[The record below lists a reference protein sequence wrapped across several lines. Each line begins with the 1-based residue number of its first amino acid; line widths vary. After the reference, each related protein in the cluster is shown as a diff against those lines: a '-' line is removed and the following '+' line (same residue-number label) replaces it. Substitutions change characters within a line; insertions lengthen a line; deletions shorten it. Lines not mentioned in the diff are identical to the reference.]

1 MPFLPPVSVERA
13 LVSVALL
20 PGPPPCGSSLWEG
33 GNTSTQSRGKRAKG
47 QDKPG
52 LSASLGLQDKEG
64 LAESEQDRGRHHRLR
79 DFKVP
84 SPVLWMGRGHDLVAN
99 LGGAYRYG
107 LDGG

>member
-1 MPFLPPVSVERA
+1 MPFLPPASVERA

-64 LAESEQDRGRHHRLR
+64 LAESEQD
-79 DFKVP
+79 
-84 SPVLWMGRGHDLVAN
+84 
-99 LGGAYRYG
+99 GGDTTGSGISRCPLQYYG
-107 LDGG
+107 WVEVMTLPPIWEVHTGMA